1 MMKAFEWTNP
11 ANINEAVKMLQASP
25 GRYRRSA
32 AADCRR
38 PGLADDDERLHV
50 AAGACCQSER
60 IFRGSISISL
70 TARGLTIGALV
81 TLTELEEHAGVRKSF
96 PGLAEA
102 AHSIA
107 TPQIRNLGTVGGNLC
122 QRPRCWYFR
131 LEEVNCLK
139 KGGSECYAASGENKY
154 NAIIAGGPSYIVHP
168 SDLAPML
175 LALGATVT
183 VIGAAGKRV
192 IPLDKFF
199 TLPSEGNIRR
209 ENVLKNDDIITQIYV
224 PASALA
230 EKSTYLK
237 FKERESLDFALASAA
252 VALRLGPNQAVQ
264 RCADCSWRRGADTVA
279 RSRGREISRWQKI
292 DAGRACRSREDRA
305 RRSEAA
311 REKCVQGSACANART
326 SRVSKSGKCLGGSY
340 GKRISRTTP
349 ISVLRIAAVE
359 EVLHAR
365 STGDKC

>member
-1 MMKAFEWTNP
+1 MKAFEWTNP
-11 ANINEAVKMLQASP
+11 ATLNEAVKLLAASGSTDIDEAP
-25 GRYRRSA
+25 
-32 AADCRR
+32 R
-38 PGLADDDERLHV
+38 PIAGGQDLLTTMKDYTSRPARIVNLKNIRGLNNITLN
-50 AAGACCQSER
+50 
-60 IFRGSISISL
+60 
-70 TARGLTIGALV
+70 ARGLTIGALV

-131 LEEVNCLK
+131 LEDVNCLK

-175 LALGATVT
+175 LALGARVT
-183 VIGAAGKRV
+183 AAGPKGRRV

-209 ENVLKNDDIITQIYV
+209 ENVLQNDEIITEIFV

-230 EKSTYLK
+230 TRSTYLK
-237 FKERESLDFALASAA
+237 FKERESLDFALASVAAA
-252 VALRLGPNQAVQ
+252 VQLAPDKTVRTARIVLGGVAPIPWRVPDAENFLAGKALNSEVLG
-264 RCADCSWRRGADTVA
+264 
-279 RSRGREISRWQKI
+279 
-292 DAGRACRSREDRA
+292 
-305 RRSEAA
+305 EAA
-311 REKCVQGSACANART
+311 KIALAQAKPLEKNAYKVPLTQTLVR
-326 SRVSKSGKCLGGSY
+326 RALAKA
-340 GKRISRTTP
+340 
-349 ISVLRIAAVE
+349 AAV
-359 EVLHAR
+359 
-365 STGDKC
+365 